1 MIETT
6 KQAIVPFMWFNGAA
20 EEAANFYTG
29 IFPES
34 KIVSKNYYPQ
44 GSPAPAG
51 SVLSV
56 NFELR
61 GQLFYALNGGP
72 QFKFTPAI
80 SLFVHCSSQEE
91 VDYYW
96 DNLLEGGKADMCGWL
111 QDKFGLSWQI
121 IPKQLG
127 EYLQHKDGAKAKR
140 AMEAMLKM
148 RKIDI
153 QKLIDA

>member
-1 MIETT
+1 MDTT
-6 KQAIVPFMWFNGAA
+6 TPAIVPFLWFNGAA

-29 IFPES
+29 IFPDS
-34 KIVSKNYYPQ
+34 SIVSKNYYPD
-44 GSPAPAG
+44 GGPAPAG
-51 SVLSV
+51 TVLSV
-56 NFELR
+56 NFKLR

-96 DNLLEGGKADMCGWL
+96 NTLAEGGREDMCGWL

-127 EYLQHKDGAKAKR
+127 EFLQHKDGAKAKR